1 MVIKGGMFMK
11 MDMKYIFIFLILLI
25 AEIIIAFFVK
35 DAIIRPFIGDV
46 LVIILI
52 YTLIRGLMKKSIKL
66 LPVYIFLF
74 AVAVELAQ
82 YFNIVDAL
90 DLQNNKVISTI
101 VGTTFDIKDILCY
114 LVSTVILIIW
124 NRIEKTSI

>member
-1 MVIKGGMFMK
+1 MVIKGGMLMK

-74 AVAVELAQ
+74 AFTVELAQ

>member
-1 MVIKGGMFMK
+1 MVIKGGMLMK

-74 AVAVELAQ
+74 AFTVELAQ

-90 DLQNNKVISTI
+90 DLQKNKVISTI

>member
-1 MVIKGGMFMK
+1 MK

-74 AVAVELAQ
+74 AFTVELAQ

-90 DLQNNKVISTI
+90 DLQKNKVISTI

>member
-1 MVIKGGMFMK
+1 MK

-74 AVAVELAQ
+74 AFTVELAQ